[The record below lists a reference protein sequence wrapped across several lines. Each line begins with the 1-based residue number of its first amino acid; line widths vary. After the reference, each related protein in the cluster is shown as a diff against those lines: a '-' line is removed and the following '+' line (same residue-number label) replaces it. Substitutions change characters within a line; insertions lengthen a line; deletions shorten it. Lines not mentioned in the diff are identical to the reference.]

1 MKGEGSTALPKDGEP
16 SSASPSVPSLRQFR
30 LFLVLDVVCPYLTYQ
45 YLQHY
50 HPEVSQSLA
59 LVLSGVFP
67 VLANLISIARSRSLD
82 IIGVMVLLGIIVGA
96 VSVVVGGNPRLV
108 LVRESFVTGA
118 LAIVCLVSLFATPRL
133 LLFYIGR
140 DFSTGHDPARIA
152 EFNALWYLP
161 DAPRAFRVMTAA
173 WGVGWI
179 VEVALKVL
187 IVFNLSIPQAFVFGP
202 IQSAVITVLLILW
215 TVRYARTG
223 RRRREEATRT
233 GIPVA
238 PRLI

>member
-1 MKGEGSTALPKDGEP
+1 MALPRDREPGSTSVGP
-16 SSASPSVPSLRQFR
+16 PSVPGLRQFR
-30 LFLVLDVVCPYLTYQ
+30 FFLVLDVVCPYLTYQ

-50 HPEVSQSLA
+50 HAGVPQALA

-67 VLANLISIARSRSLD
+67 ALANLISIARSRSLD

-108 LVRESFVTGA
+108 LLRESFVTGA
-118 LAIVCLVSLFATPRL
+118 LAIVCLVSLFAVPRP

-140 DFSTGHDPARIA
+140 DFSTGHDPVRIA
-152 EFNALWYLP
+152 EFNARWHLP
-161 DAPRAFRVMTAA
+161 GAPRVFRMMTAV

-187 IVFNLSIPQAFVFGP
+187 IVFSLSIPQALVFGP
-202 IQSAVITVLLILW
+202 IESAAITVLLILW
-215 TVRYARTG
+215 TIRYARAMQ
-223 RRRREEATRT
+223 RRRAEATR
-233 GIPVA
+233 A
-238 PRLI
+238 